1 MPQILVD
8 NISLSYGKKTIIS
21 NLSFEI
27 ERGDYV
33 AILGENGCGKSTL
46 LKAIIGLKEIDEG
59 NIEFNCNKDRI
70 GYLPQ
75 QNETDKMFPST
86 VYEVVKSGSLNKKKF
101 LSFYNKEDRE
111 NTKEILK
118 SLKISH
124 LINKSFSRLSGGE
137 KQKVLLARALMAT
150 DEILFLDEPTNDLDV
165 KSSEIMYNEIK
176 KINVKS
182 ITVVT
187 ISHDIKNAIKYANK
201 ILHITRDEIFFGT
214 KNEYVNSDFFERKV

>member
-1 MPQILVD
+1 MAQIAVE

-27 ERGDYV
+27 EKGDYV

-59 NIEFNCNKDRI
+59 NIEINCDTDRI

-86 VYEVVKSGSLNKKKF
+86 VYEVVMSGNLNKKKF
-101 LSFYNKEDRE
+101 FSFYNRKDKE

-124 LINKSFSRLSGGE
+124 LYNKSFSQLSGGE

-150 DEILFLDEPTNDLDV
+150 DEILFLDEPANDLDI
-165 KSSEIMYNEIK
+165 KSSEMMYNEIK
-176 KINVKS
+176 KINEKS
-182 ITVVT
+182 ITMVM
-187 ISHDIKNAIKYANK
+187 ISHDLKNAVKYANK
-201 ILHITRDEIFFGT
+201 ILHITRDKIFFGT
-214 KNEYVNSDFFERKV
+214 KEEYINSEFIERKV